1 MTIALTATGLLASTT
16 LAGCA
21 KPDIRPETHV
31 VAVPVKDTPSADLL
45 VCPEPAKPFPTDATA
60 TIPETVREPLKGL
73 ALGYRDLFDRT
84 RRLINWIAPGSC
96 PVPEAAK

>member
-1 MTIALTATGLLASTT
+1 MTIAWMATGLLASTT

-31 VAVPVKDTPSADLL
+31 VAMPVKDTPPADLL
-45 VCPEPAKPFPTDATA
+45 ICPELAKPFPTDATA
-60 TIPETVREPLKGL
+60 TIPENVRAPLKGL

-96 PVPEAAK
+96 PAPAPAK

>member
-1 MTIALTATGLLASTT
+1 MMIALTATGLLVSTT

-21 KPDIRPETHV
+21 RPDVRTEPPV
-31 VAVPVKDTPSADLL
+31 VAVTVKDTPPADLL
-45 VCPEPAKPFPTDATA
+45 TCPEPAKPFPTDATA
-60 TIPETVREPLKGL
+60 TIPENVRAPLKGL

-96 PVPEAAK
+96 PVPEATK